1 MRHRVDIAHK
11 HAGHIIEIEGRP
23 FKANAAGQWNLTEVW
38 RDLKLDPKKSPGQW
52 RTKEAKRLEAM
63 QNLHS
68 SNGVTS
74 WATKRATIEY
84 AAWVSPE
91 FKDMVFDAFEA
102 ILESP
107 EVGHAIA
114 KAMRESGRQH
124 SAVILERILTENQER
139 NRVLQGLAKG
149 RTLSPTQ
156 KERQRINRRINTE
169 ATKARK
175 QGREWC

>member
-1 MRHRVDIAHK
+1 MNIDIKHK
-11 HAGHIIEIEGRP
+11 HAGHVIVIEGHP

-38 RDLKLDPKKSPGQW
+38 RALKLDPKKSPGQW

-68 SNGVTS
+68 SNGAAS

-102 ILESP
+102 VLENP
-107 EVGHAIA
+107 EVAHAVA
-114 KAMRESGRQH
+114 KVMHESGHRH
-124 SAVILERILTENQER
+124 SATILERILTENQER
-139 NRVLQGLAKG
+139 NSILRGLSKG
-149 RTLSPTQ
+149 RTLSPAQ
-156 KERQRINRRINTE
+156 QEHRRVSRRINAE
-169 ATKARK
+169 ATKAHK

>member
-1 MRHRVDIAHK
+1 MNIDIKHK
-11 HAGHIIEIEGRP
+11 HAGHVIVIEGHP

-38 RDLKLDPKKSPGQW
+38 RALELDPKKSPGQW

-68 SNGVTS
+68 SNGAAS

-102 ILESP
+102 VLESP
-107 EVGHAIA
+107 EVAHAVA
-114 KAMRESGRQH
+114 RVMYESGHLH
-124 SAVILERILTENQER
+124 SAAILERTLTENQER
-139 NRVLQGLAKG
+139 NSILRDISKG
-149 RTLSPTQ
+149 RTLSPAARA
-156 KERQRINRRINTE
+156 RQRINRMINTQT
-169 ATKARK
+169 TKARQ
-175 QGREWC
+175 QGREWY